1 MPNFI
6 TRIELQSA
14 NQTDYQ
20 KLAEEM
26 KKGHFST
33 TRKMSRRQPQPSP
46 AEFTCHGNYTLL
58 EVTDATVKAARK
70 TGKPYSFTVIR
81 EKKLTTH

>member
-14 NQTDYQ
+14 TQTDYQ

-33 TRKMSRRQPQPSP
+33 PRKTARKKGNAAPL
-46 AEFTCHGNYTLL
+46 EFTRHGNYSLL
-58 EVTDATVKAARK
+58 EVTDAAVKAARK

>member
-14 NQTDYQ
+14 TQTDYQ
-20 KLAEEM
+20 KLAEAM

-33 TRKMSRRQPQPSP
+33 ARKSARQKTIPAP
-46 AEFTCHGNYTLL
+46 AEFTRHGNYSLL
-58 EVTDATVKAARK
+58 EVTDAAAKAARS

-81 EKKLTTH
+81 EKKLATH